1 MQTRFHGD
9 PLGGNCTEAAIAS
22 LLGISLEDV
31 GDLARDKSIPE
42 HWMAVDDV
50 FKRYGFELVR
60 SDCKKTEFGTAGP
73 RHYDG
78 YYLVSGKTNRFN
90 GTVSHMVLYHNF
102 NLIHDPHPDG
112 TGLINIEHTYVAIPF
127 DPGVQKQSVR
137 GLTRWIRPMGQRY
150 RMCWRS
156 I

>member
-1 MQTRFHGD
+1 MSRFVMQTRFHGD

-31 GDLARDKSIPE
+31 GDLARDKDIQY
-42 HWMAVDDV
+42 HWQAIDDV

-60 SDCKKTEFGTAGP
+60 SDCRKTEYGIAGP

-78 YYLVSGKTNRFN
+78 YYLASGKTNRFN

-102 NLIHDPHPDG
+102 KLAHDPYPDG
-112 TGLINIEHTYVAIPF
+112 TGLVSVESTYVAIPF
-127 DPGVQKQSVR
+127 DPVVQKRASRV
-137 GLTRWIRPMGQRY
+137 
-150 RMCWRS
+150 
-156 I
+156 